1 MKTYL
6 VGGAV
11 RDILM
16 GRTAQDQDWVV
27 VGSTP
32 EEMLARGFLPVGKD
46 FPVFLHPETREEYA
60 LARTERKSGRGY
72 RGFVVCADPTVSL
85 EEDLGRRDLT
95 INAIAVDDT
104 DHLVDPFDGQG
115 DIEHKVL
122 RHVRAHAFAEDPVR
136 VLRLARF
143 AARYVDFQV
152 APETLKL
159 CQAMVAQGELDH
171 LVAERVW
178 QELAK
183 GLMEP
188 KPSRMFD
195 VLRACGALRVLL
207 PELNCLWG
215 VPQPAA
221 HHPEIDTGV
230 HVMMALDLAAQEGA
244 SLEVRFAVLTHDL
257 GKGVTPDEL
266 LPAHHGHEAAGVPLV
281 QAVAQRLRAPRSCE
295 DLAVLVAREHT
306 HVHRCKSMRNGS
318 VISLLERLDAF
329 RRPARLAQVVQACEV
344 DARGRLG
351 LHDRVYAEGQW
362 LLKAFERAKAVD
374 IASVVAQNKDK
385 RFLPEQIHAAR
396 THALAEMM
404 AAAAPA

>member
-16 GRTAQDQDWVV
+16 GRAAQDQDWVV

-32 EEMLARGFLPVGKD
+32 EQMLELGFLPVGKD

-60 LARTERKSGRGY
+60 LARTERKNGRGY
-72 RGFVVCADPTVSL
+72 RGFVVCADPSVTL
-85 EEDLGRRDLT
+85 DEDLGRRDLT
-95 INAIAVDDT
+95 INAMAVDDT
-104 DHLVDPFDGQG
+104 DHMVDPFDGQS
-115 DIEHKVL
+115 DIENKVL
-122 RHVRAHAFAEDPVR
+122 RHVRAHTFVEDPVR

-152 APETLKL
+152 APETLQL
-159 CQAMVAQGELDH
+159 CQAMVAGGELDH

-188 KPSRMFD
+188 KPSRMFE
-195 VLRACGALRVLL
+195 VLRECGALRVLL
-207 PELNCLWG
+207 PELDALWG

-221 HHPEIDTGV
+221 HHPEVDTGV

-257 GKGVTPDEL
+257 GKGLTPADV

-281 QAVAQRLRAPRSCE
+281 QAVAQRLRVPRHCE

-329 RRPARLAQVVQACEV
+329 RRPARLEQVVQACGF

-362 LLKAFERAKAVD
+362 LLTAFERAKSVD
-374 IASVVAQNKDK
+374 IAPVVAQNKDK
-385 RFLPEQIHAAR
+385 RFLHEQIHAAR
-396 THALAEMM
+396 TQALART
-404 AAAAPA
+404 AGATPA

>member
-122 RHVRAHAFAEDPVR
+122 RHVRAHAFVEDPVR

>member
-122 RHVRAHAFAEDPVR
+122 RHVRAHTFVEDPVR

-230 HVMMALDLAAQEGA
+230 HVMMALDLAAQAGA

-396 THALAEMM
+396 THALAEM